1 MKTLSQ
7 IIKETY
13 LEEKRGLWDNI
24 HAKQERIKNGS
35 KERMRKPGSEGAPTK
50 QDFINSQSVKESSL
64 DENAFNQLGQK
75 KPVGDILPA
84 PAKGSVPKHGKKF
97 KEGDIVVPHAGPH
110 AGVKHKVVVARAGSV
125 NMIPLGL
132 SAREDKYNSATVRA
146 NHEHLSPYKESVKE
160 SAEDDEREYDFEG
173 EMAKSQLYAM
183 IEDAKYVISM
193 MEDDTNLPEWLQTKI
208 TLAADYI
215 STVSDYLTGENAED
229 EEDDE

>member
-1 MKTLSQ
+1 MKSLSQ

-24 HAKQERIKNGS
+24 HAKQERIKHGS

-50 QDFINSQSVKESSL
+50 QDFINSQSVKE
-64 DENAFNQLGQK
+64 A
-75 KPVGDILPA
+75 
-84 PAKGSVPKHGKKF
+84 
-97 KEGDIVVPHAGPH
+97 
-110 AGVKHKVVVARAGSV
+110 
-125 NMIPLGL
+125 
-132 SAREDKYNSATVRA
+132 
-146 NHEHLSPYKESVKE
+146 
-160 SAEDDEREYDFEG
+160 AEDDEREYDFEG

-215 STVSDYLTGENAED
+215 STVSDYLTGEDASED